1 MNRALR
7 ITTGAVILLAAFL
20 TDPEHWS
27 SGLDENIS
35 LVLYVFSYLILGYD
49 ILLKAARNVVG
60 GRVFDENFLMT
71 VATLGAFGIQEYPE
85 AVLVMLLYQI
95 GEAFQSRA
103 VNRSRRSIAE
113 LMDIQPDSANLQT
126 SDGIAVVDPSDV
138 RIDDI
143 IVIRP
148 GEKVP
153 LDGIV
158 IEGESMIDTSAL
170 TGESVPRG
178 VSEQD
183 VILSGSINLNG
194 MLKVRVSKIY
204 SDSTVSRILEMVE
217 DASMRKSSSEQFIT
231 KFARYY
237 TPFVVLAALLI
248 AIIPPI
254 VLNGEFSDWIY
265 RALVFLVISCPC
277 ALVISVPLTFF
288 GGIGGA
294 SRNGILIKGSNYLEA
309 LARAETV
316 VFDKTG
322 TLTKGIFKVKEI
334 IPVGIDK
341 NELLSMAAHAEV
353 YSTHPIAVSIL
364 KEYGKDVDGSVVKD
378 VNNVPGQGII
388 ASVSGKE
395 VRIGNSKLVPQG
407 FDTQDIHDTVV
418 HVSIDGIYA
427 GYLTIAD
434 VIKDDSWNVVSD
446 LNAVGVD
453 RVVMLTG
460 DNRDVGE
467 RTASELGI
475 REVYA
480 ETLPQDKVEITERLM
495 NETKGN
501 LVFVGDGVNDAPV
514 LARSDI
520 GIAMGGLGSD
530 AAIEAADVVMMT
542 DEPSKVAT
550 GIRISR
556 KTVKIAKQNIVF
568 ALTVKAIVMIFGLLG
583 MATMWEAVFA
593 DVGVTLVA
601 VFNSMRSLA
610 LK

>member
-1 MNRALR
+1 MNRAVR
-7 ITTGAVILLAAFL
+7 ITIGAVILLIAFL

-27 SGLDENIS
+27 SELDENIS
-35 LVLYVFSYLILGYD
+35 LILYILSYLILGHD
-49 ILLKAARNVVG
+49 ILLRAVRNISN
-60 GRVFDENFLMT
+60 GRIFDENLLM
-71 VATLGAFGIQEYPE
+71 VIATIGAFGIQEYPE

-95 GEAFQSRA
+95 GETFQSRA

-126 SDGIAVVDPSDV
+126 SDGISVVDPSDV
-138 RIDDI
+138 KIDDVI
-143 IVIRP
+143 IIKP

-158 IEGESMIDTSAL
+158 IEGESMVDTSAL

-178 VSEQD
+178 VSEHD
-183 VILSGSINLNG
+183 VVLSGSVNLNG

-217 DASMRKSSSEQFIT
+217 DASIRKSSSEQFIT

-248 AIIPPI
+248 AVIPPI
-254 VLNGEFSDWIY
+254 VTGDGFHEWIY

-309 LARAETV
+309 LAKTETV

-322 TLTKGIFKVKEI
+322 TLTKGIFKVKDVVPI
-334 IPVGIDK
+334 GIDRS
-341 NELLSMAAHAEV
+341 ELLRMAAHAEV

-364 KEYGKDVDGSVVKD
+364 KEYGNDVDDSVVKD
-378 VNNVPGQGII
+378 VKNVPGQGII

-395 VRIGNSKLVPQG
+395 IRIGNSKLVPQG
-407 FDTQDIHDTVV
+407 IGSKEMNDTIV
-418 HVSIDGIYA
+418 HVSVDGTYS
-427 GYLTIAD
+427 GYITIAD
-434 VIKDDSWNVVSD
+434 VIKEDSWNVVSD
-446 LNAVGVD
+446 LNTIGVD

-460 DNRDVGE
+460 DNKEVGE

-475 REVYA
+475 GEVYT
-480 ETLPQDKVEITERLM
+480 ETLPQDKVEITEHLM
-495 NETKGN
+495 KETKGR

-550 GIRISR
+550 SIRISR
-556 KTVKIAKQNIVF
+556 RTVKIAKQNIIF
-568 ALTVKAIVMIFGLLG
+568 ALVVKAAVMVLGLIG
-583 MATMWEAVFA
+583 SATMWEAVFA
-593 DVGVTLVA
+593 DVGVTLIA
-601 VFNSMRSLA
+601 VFNSMRSLTV
-610 LK
+610 K